1 MGAQPPK
8 SGGYH
13 MKKIFSLLLCLTLI
27 LSLFS
32 GCGQKA
38 ETEIT
43 LEEAGLSYTIPDEWA
58 EGDNVN
64 LMPFSYVSP
73 ESSIYAKVTYQYA
86 PDENLDELNDL
97 DSEIPIEELMV
108 PLFEFIVVKEENLE
122 SEEVAAEKAL
132 FHSCEELP
140 SQEEYH
146 FFLLWEPTDGLAQ
159 LTPDAGLVYTDM
171 EDGIPAF
178 KETVKT
184 FVPTPAENTLPSQEE
199 VAAEDEGYFN
209 FISTDLDG
217 NAVASTMFYD
227 YDITMVNF
235 WASYAYPDINE
246 LDQLEELYTRLQE
259 EHPNVNMIQVIID
272 TPDDEAEEVIAKAY
286 AESGVTF
293 TGISPDKN
301 MASWILEN
309 LEGLPTTIFVDD
321 TGFIIGDTIEK
332 VQTADYYMTAIE
344 DLLAQLDKE

>member
-1 MGAQPPK
+1 
-8 SGGYH
+8 
-13 MKKIFSLLLCLTLI
+13 MKKIFSLLLCLVLL
-27 LSLFS
+27 LSLFT
-32 GCGQKA
+32 GCGQKT
-38 ETEIT
+38 ETSVT
-43 LEEAGLSYTIPDEWA
+43 LEEAGLSFTIPDEWA
-58 EGDNVN
+58 DGDNVN
-64 LMPFSYVSP
+64 LFPTSYVTAEAP
-73 ESSIYAKVTYQYA
+73 IYAKVLYQYI
-86 PDENLDELNDL
+86 PDENMDELNDL
-97 DSEIPIEELMV
+97 DSDVPVEELMV

-132 FHSCEELP
+132 FHTCEELP

-159 LTPDAGLVYTDM
+159 LSPDAGLVYTDM

-178 KETVKT
+178 KETVQT
-184 FVPTPAENTLPSQEE
+184 FVPTAAESSLPSQEE
-199 VAAEDEGYFN
+199 VAAADEGYFN

-217 NAVASTMFYD
+217 NAVTSTMFYD

-246 LDQLEELYTRLQE
+246 LDQLEEFYTRLQT

-272 TPDDEAEEVIAKAY
+272 TPDDAAEEIIAKAY
-286 AESGVTF
+286 EESGVTF

-321 TGFIIGDTIEK
+321 TGFIIGDTIQK
-332 VQTADYYMTAIE
+332 VQTADYYMTAVE
-344 DLLAQLDKE
+344 DLLAEIGK

>member
-1 MGAQPPK
+1 
-8 SGGYH
+8 
-13 MKKIFSLLLCLTLI
+13 MKKIFSLLLCLMLI
-27 LSLFS
+27 VSLFS
-32 GCGQKA
+32 GCGQKT
-38 ETEIT
+38 ETNVT
-43 LEEAGLSYTIPDEWA
+43 LEEAGLSFTIPTEWA

-64 LMPFSYVSP
+64 LFPTSYVSP
-73 ESSIYAKVTYQYA
+73 DAPVYAKVLYQYI
-86 PDENLDELNDL
+86 PDENMDEMNDL
-97 DSEIPIEELMV
+97 NSDVPLEELMA

-122 SEEVAAEKAL
+122 SEEVAAEKEL
-132 FHSCEELP
+132 FLSCEELP

-146 FFLLWEPTDGLAQ
+146 FFLLWEPAGGVAQ
-159 LTPDAGLVYTDM
+159 LSREAGLIYTDM
-171 EDGIPAF
+171 EEGIPAF
-178 KETVKT
+178 KETVQT

-199 VAAEDEGYFN
+199 VAAADEGYFN

-246 LDQLEELYTRLQE
+246 LDQLEEFYTRLQK

-272 TPDDEAEEVIAKAY
+272 TPDDAAEEVIAKAY
-286 AESGVTF
+286 EESGVTF

-309 LEGLPTTIFVDD
+309 LEGLPTTIFVDN
-321 TGFIIGDTIEK
+321 TGFIIGDTIQK
-332 VQTADYYMTAIE
+332 VQTADYYMAAVE
-344 DLLAQLDKE
+344 DLLSQLDKE